1 MRQTGVWPLWKFG
14 HPRENMK
21 RVSILGQKKI
31 KANAEKRLMLEQ
43 IEKGMLFKRQN

>member
-1 MRQTGVWPLWKFG
+1 MEVRTSERKHEKSIDTGA
-14 HPRENMK
+14 
-21 RVSILGQKKI
+21 KKI